1 VVREHPD
8 LGYALASHPLVHR
21 FEERAPDS
29 TAAPVAPDAD
39 LVEEQLALVASPAAL
54 DVAQEVPDDGAV
66 LLVDPVQDARIG
78 QVRRGRVVRESAA
91 RAAASR
97 QVEGRVLPVELG
109 EERLVA
115 RAEPANVGRD
125 QPVRRR
131 LTCGACW
138 PRAA

>member
-1 VVREHPD
+1 LD
-8 LGYALASHPLVHR
+8 AFASHPLVHGVD
-21 FEERAPDS
+21 ERTADPA
-29 TAAPVAPDAD
+29 AAPVAPDAD
-39 LVEEQLALVASPAAL
+39 LVEEELSLVASPAAL

-66 LLVDPVQDARIG
+66 LLGDPVQDARIG
-78 QVRRGRVVRESAA
+78 QVLRSCVARESAP
-91 RAAASR
+91 RAAAAGE
-97 QVEGRVLPVELG
+97 VEGRILAVELG

>member
-1 VVREHPD
+1 MD
-8 LGYALASHPLVHR
+8 AFASHPLVHGVD
-21 FEERAPDS
+21 ERPADP
-29 TAAPVAPDAD
+29 AATPVAPHAD

-54 DVAQEVPDDGAV
+54 DVAQEVPEDGAV
-66 LLVDPVQDARIG
+66 LLGDPVQDTRIG
-78 QVRRGRVVRESAA
+78 QVRRGRVWSE
-91 RAAASR
+91 RASRTATSR

>member
-1 VVREHPD
+1 LD
-8 LGYALASHPLVHR
+8 AFASHPLVHGVD
-21 FEERAPDS
+21 ERTADPA
-29 TAAPVAPDAD
+29 AAPVAPDAD
-39 LVEEQLALVASPAAL
+39 LVEEELSLVASPAAL
-54 DVAQEVPDDGAV
+54 DVAQEVPDDRAV
-66 LLVDPVQDARIG
+66 LLGDPVQDTRIG
-78 QVRRGRVVRESAA
+78 QVRRGRVWSE
-91 RAAASR
+91 RASRTATSR